1 MSSLEKYS
9 KICQFAAVFG
19 RLQSAAILCF
29 VVVVFVTGLLKKRYK
44 QTTIFIFLWSAIA
57 VVFNIP
63 PNNRYDNVIMKY
75 SSICISTDQY
85 FHETL

>member
-1 MSSLEKYS
+1 MKSTVKFVNLRPFLVVYSLPL
-9 KICQFAAVFG
+9 FFV
-19 RLQSAAILCF
+19 F
-29 VVVVFVTGLLKKRYK
+29 VVVVTGLLKKRFK

-63 PNNRYDNVIMKY
+63 PNNRYNIVIIKY
-75 SSICISTDQY
+75 SSICLSTDQY

>member
-1 MSSLEKYS
+1 MKSTVKFVNLRPFLVVYSLPL
-9 KICQFAAVFG
+9 FFV
-19 RLQSAAILCF
+19 F

-63 PNNRYDNVIMKY
+63 PNNRYNNVIMKY